1 MRLLFSC
8 RNLFF
13 SEYRS
18 KPVAKVIQKGYGQK
32 TVKKVRKLE
41 KIDYQLGKT
50 QIDQEFLINRSSIS
64 VVPKFLNFR
73 VASKSSKS
81 SRTYQQCQLS
91 LLHLEVRQK
100 NLIYETAA

>member
-1 MRLLFSC
+1 M
-8 RNLFF
+8 
-13 SEYRS
+13 
-18 KPVAKVIQKGYGQK
+18 AKVIQKGYGQK
-32 TVKKVRKLE
+32 TVKKLRKLE

-50 QIDQEFLINRSSIS
+50 QIDQEFLINRSSI
-64 VVPKFLNFR
+64 VA
-73 VASKSSKS
+73 ASKSSKS